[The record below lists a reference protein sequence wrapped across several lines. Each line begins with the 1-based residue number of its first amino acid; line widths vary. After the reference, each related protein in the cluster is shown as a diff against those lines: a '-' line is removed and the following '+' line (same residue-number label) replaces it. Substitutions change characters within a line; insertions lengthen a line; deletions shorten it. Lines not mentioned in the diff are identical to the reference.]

1 MTNEQKNQ
9 NNELD
14 LFSNDLFVKHPSQRE
29 IPGETPEPPN
39 FQREPE
45 NKPEI
50 LDPVDI
56 NPPAEPEEENPEPQI
71 KPLST
76 ETEKPE
82 INQVQPTVATIENPV
97 ANNPEILDPVE
108 APAEKSE
115 APLDNQPEQKEKTEI
130 TEKKLDPE
138 AKTAQPSTSEA
149 EVKPEEKS
157 KDNGESGEK
166 SGGLKKLFR
175 KKHEKIDDFAAFGIL
190 LRNAREV
197 VDISIDD
204 VARKTRIKKS
214 YIDALEQEDFSR
226 LPSKVYIRAYIR
238 TLGELYKMEADTID
252 EINRTLRD
260 SDHLHLGEEVYNT
273 SLIYSSEEDEE
284 ELSLNQRNFPFKII
298 ITLIVLLIALIIT
311 TWFVYKA
318 IHTTKTPDKPAQDAK
333 FDATKLKD
341 FEQDQ
346 LIKMSE
352 MPVPE

>member
-9 NNELD
+9 NNEPD
-14 LFSNDLFVKHPSQRE
+14 LFNNDLFVKHPSQRE

-50 LDPVDI
+50 LEPVEI
-56 NPPAEPEEENPEPQI
+56 TPPVEPEEEIPEPQV

-76 ETEKPE
+76 ETEKSELPQIHPAE
-82 INQVQPTVATIENPV
+82 RTIENPV
-97 ANNPEILDPVE
+97 ANKAEDKPVE
-108 APAEKSE
+108 E
-115 APLDNQPEQKEKTEI
+115 ATQETKTPQDNQPAQKEKPEI
-130 TEKKLDPE
+130 P
-138 AKTAQPSTSEA
+138 AQEFKSEDESVQSPPLEA
-149 EVKPEEKS
+149 EAKPEEKN
-157 KDNGESGEK
+157 KDNSESAEK

-197 VDISIDD
+197 ADISIDE

-238 TLGELYKMEADTID
+238 TLGELYNMEAPTID
-252 EINRTLRD
+252 EINRTLKD

-284 ELSLNQRNFPFKII
+284 ELNLNKQNFPFKII
-298 ITLIVLLIALIIT
+298 IVLIVLLLALIIT

-318 IHTTKTPDKPAQDAK
+318 VHSAKTPDQPAQEAK
-333 FDATKLKD
+333 FDASKLNE